1 MFFYKSDLKVCNFHV
16 EAFYSIKYKI
26 TKKQNDVIFIFVLET
41 LTLYMK
47 FLHEL
52 SLIRSLTFITILASC
67 SNRTYTEIPL
77 EQVEAFFGNMKAKG
91 VNTDT
96 TMLYGYFFTNETK
109 LPLERAAEELKDKGF
124 QFVEIHQSD
133 DKIFWLQVQRKEIH
147 NGQSL
152 YSLNK
157 ELYKLADSYN
167 LQSYDGYDVGNVD
180 PTKAIVTDTYIVHEE
195 FSVKDF
201 LKDGYPFI
209 LIINDAFDRFSH
221 KEEFCY
227 FIKITCNYPIV
238 DERKLPNGAELETFD
253 KLEQTIEEV
262 LKAQNVKNYYV
273 FRSTHMGERNFFI
286 ATNNMEAANKT
297 MKKFQKTSKI
307 FPFKYEI
314 IKDEKWTIYG
324 LAKKPKV
331 QP

>member
-1 MFFYKSDLKVCNFHV
+1 MLH
-16 EAFYSIKYKI
+16 
-26 TKKQNDVIFIFVLET
+26 
-41 LTLYMK
+41 MK
-47 FLHEL
+47 FLYQL
-52 SLIRSLTFITILASC
+52 SLIGSLTFITIISSC
-67 SNRTYTEIPL
+67 NNRTYTEIPL
-77 EQVEAFFGNMKAKG
+77 EQVEAFFENMKAKG

-109 LPLERAAEELKDKGF
+109 APLERAAKELKDKGF

-133 DKIFWLQVQRKEIH
+133 DKIYWLQIQRKEIH

-157 ELYKLADSYN
+157 ELYKLANSYN

-180 PTKAIVTDTYIVHEE
+180 PTKAIVTDTYIVPEE
-195 FSVKDF
+195 FSAKDYM
-201 LKDGYPFI
+201 KDGYPFI
-209 LIINDAFDRFSH
+209 LVINEAFDRFSH

-238 DERKLPNGAELETFD
+238 DESKLPSEAELDTFD
-253 KLEQTIEEV
+253 RLERTIEEA
-262 LKAQNVKNYYV
+262 LKTKNVKNYYV
-273 FRSTHMGERNFFI
+273 FRSTHIGERNFFI
-286 ATNNMEAANKT
+286 ATNNKEAANKI
-297 MKKFQKTSKI
+297 MKNFQKTSKI

-314 IKDEKWTIYG
+314 IKDEKWAIYG
-324 LAKKPKV
+324 LAKKSKT